1 MTTLFISDLHL
12 TPERPGITELF
23 IELLRGEARHAEGLY
38 ILGDLFEYWIGDDAA
53 QALGYRPV
61 VEEIRTLAD
70 TGVPVYFMRGNRD
83 FLAGEQFA
91 RESGCRILGDPTV
104 IDLYGEPVVLMHG
117 DFLCTDDVAHQNFR
131 AMVDDPQW
139 QRDFL
144 EQTVAE
150 RLRIAANARE
160 ESKEH
165 KNSVTMAIM
174 DVNQAAVRR
183 AFDAHGVRLM
193 IHGHTHRPA
202 IHDGD
207 DPVGTRRIVL
217 GDWYE
222 QSSIL
227 RCSPGAQEL
236 SPDPA

>member
-12 TPERPGITELF
+12 TPERPRITELF
-23 IELLRGEARHAEGLY
+23 VELLRGEARRAEALY

-53 QALGYRPV
+53 DTLGFRPV
-61 VEEIRTLAD
+61 VEEIRSLAD
-70 TGVPVYFMRGNRD
+70 AGVPVYFMRGNRD
-83 FLAGEQFA
+83 FLAGERFA
-91 RESGCRILGDPTV
+91 RESGCRILADPTV
-104 IDLYGEPVVLMHG
+104 IDLYGEPAVLMHG
-117 DFLCTDDVAHQNFR
+117 DFLCTDDVDHQKFR

-144 EQTVAE
+144 DQSVAE
-150 RLRIAANARE
+150 RLQMAERARA

-165 KNSVTMAIM
+165 KGSVSMAIM
-174 DVNQAAVRR
+174 DVNQTAVRE
-183 AFDAHGVRLM
+183 AFDTHGVRLM

-202 IHDGD
+202 IHDGHGLD
-207 DPVGTRRIVL
+207 DTRRIVL

-227 RCSPGAQEL
+227 RCNPGAQEL
-236 SPDPA
+236 SPDPG